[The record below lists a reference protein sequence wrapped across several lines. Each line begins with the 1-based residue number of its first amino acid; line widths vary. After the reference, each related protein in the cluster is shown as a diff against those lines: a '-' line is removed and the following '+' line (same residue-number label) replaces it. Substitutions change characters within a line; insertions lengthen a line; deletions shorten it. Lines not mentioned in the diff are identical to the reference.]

1 MAEYYTKY
9 KQLNPIKYNEYET
22 RNEMIKQLVPEGA
35 TIIEI
40 GVFQGEFAEVLSDT
54 NPKHLYLV
62 DCWESQGTC
71 SGDVDGNNMK
81 HFSSGIDLWNS
92 VKEKFAFYPNIS
104 IHRQYS
110 SEFLKSIE
118 DLSVDVIYIDGDHS
132 YEGVKADLANA
143 FPKIKKGGWIMG
155 HDYEMN
161 MKKANN
167 VYNFGVKRAVDE
179 FCLENGL
186 KVVAKGLDGCV
197 SYAIYVDVDEN
208 SDKNR

>member
-1 MAEYYTKY
+1 
-9 KQLNPIKYNEYET
+9 
-22 RNEMIKQLVPEGA
+22 
-35 TIIEI
+35 
-40 GVFQGEFAEVLSDT
+40 
-54 NPKHLYLV
+54 
-62 DCWESQGTC
+62 
-71 SGDVDGNNMK
+71 MK
-81 HFSSGIDLWNS
+81 PCSSGIDLWNS
-92 VKEKFAFYPNIS
+92 VKEKYAFYPNIS

-161 MKKANN
+161 MKKAKH

-179 FCLENGL
+179 FCLEKGL

-197 SYAIYVDVDEN
+197 SYAIYVDMDQ
-208 SDKNR
+208 